1 MAGIA
6 DYAIAYCN
14 GATVRK
20 VSKCSLGVTTK
31 ILSSK
36 AVYDSD
42 LQATRLVETIAVSA
56 FDDDSL
62 VKDLLNVDD
71 VIDSIEIDGK
81 VYVIDREFAL
91 DNAFWNV
98 KLNDRQSAEIKLNIT
113 RDGNKMEI
121 PVTVTASSFKEL
133 K

>member
-1 MAGIA
+1 MSTFKK
-6 DYAIAYCN
+6 YF
-14 GATVRK
+14 
-20 VSKCSLGVTTK
+20 
-31 ILSSK
+31 
-36 AVYDSD
+36 
-42 LQATRLVETIAVSA
+42 AVSA

-91 DNAFWNV
+91 DNALWNV

>member
-1 MAGIA
+1 M
-6 DYAIAYCN
+6 
-14 GATVRK
+14 
-20 VSKCSLGVTTK
+20 
-31 ILSSK
+31 
-36 AVYDSD
+36 
-42 LQATRLVETIAVSA
+42 QATRLVETIAVSA

-91 DNAFWNV
+91 DNALWNV
-98 KLNDRQSAEIKLNIT
+98 KLNDSQSAEIKLNIT